1 MTFDK
6 VATFLNNKKKD
17 WFSCKTRLFFVHGNI
32 FKDGSRN
39 FATFKKKQTL
49 WPLFMD
55 GVQLPQ
61 G

>member
-1 MTFDK
+1 MYFPKIYILRSFKEQEKTLW
-6 VATFLNNKKKD
+6 TTSLKK
-17 WFSCKTRLFFVHGNI
+17 T
-32 FKDGSRN
+32 
-39 FATFKKKQTL
+39 KQTL

>member
-1 MTFDK
+1 MTNNRPVRAVDK
-6 VATFLNNKKKD
+6 MD
-17 WFSCKTRLFFVHGNI
+17 Q
-32 FKDGSRN
+32 
-39 FATFKKKQTL
+39 KKKQTL